1 MTTHL
6 YTADTIKAWD
16 AYTLRQQQISSLQL
30 MEQAAKACVDE
41 LLRHFG
47 SARKIL
53 ILAGAGNNGGDGLAM
68 ARLLSEHHLKV
79 TLYRLPAST
88 YSLDN
93 AAQWQRLRETQVTL
107 VEDWDPGLLQGHDLV
122 VDALLGIGVNRPLT
136 GLLAQIVSD
145 LTTVSCPLLSI
156 DLPSG
161 LPAEQAFEGD
171 WPIVNATHT
180 FTLGSYKLNLL
191 LPHAAPFV
199 GKLSCLEFGL
209 SRDFKPTNGLLALFS
224 DVDELAQFLPKRGT
238 FSHKGSFGHAL
249 LIAGSDGKG
258 GAAILA
264 GQACL
269 RCGAGL
275 TSMAVPQEL
284 QVSLALTIPEAM
296 GLQSGVT
303 FWTKTIATDRYT
315 AIGVG
320 PGLGTEAA
328 TLTALLALL
337 ADATCPLVLDADAL
351 NILAAYPGG
360 LDLIPS
366 GSVLTPHVKEFD
378 RLFGQHPNWW
388 SRLATLQAQ
397 ADMRGWVLVLKNAYT
412 FIATPHAPLRVN
424 MSGNPGLAK
433 GGSGDVL
440 TGILTS
446 LLAQGI
452 PAAQAA
458 VLGVWL
464 HGNSADQAV
473 HRFGAI
479 SLLATDVIASL
490 PATFALLDA
499 HRTK

>member
-1 MTTHL
+1 MTSYL
-6 YTADTIKAWD
+6 YTAENIKAWD
-16 AYTLRQQQISSLQL
+16 AYTIAQQKISSLQL
-30 MEQAAKACVDE
+30 MEQAAEACVDE

-47 SARKIL
+47 NARKIL
-53 ILAGAGNNGGDGLAM
+53 ILVGAGNNGGDGLVM
-68 ARLLSEHHLKV
+68 ARLLSEHHRKV
-79 TLYRLPAST
+79 TLYRLPAT
-88 YSLDN
+88 AYSLDN
-93 AAQWQRLRETQVTL
+93 AAQWQRIDETQVQL
-107 VEDWDPGLLQGHDLV
+107 VRAWDPGLLQGYDLV

-136 GLLAQIVSD
+136 GQLAQIVGD
-145 LTTVSCPLLSI
+145 LGTVSCPLLSI

-161 LPAEQAFEGD
+161 LPAEQAFWGD
-171 WPIVNATHT
+171 WPIVKATHT

-199 GKLSCLEFGL
+199 GKLSRLEIGL
-209 SRDFKPTNGLLALFS
+209 SRDFKPADGLLGLLS
-224 DVDELAQFLPKRGT
+224 DIDELAQFLPIRGT
-238 FSHKGSFGHAL
+238 FSHKGSYGHAL
-249 LIAGSDGKG
+249 LIGGSEGKW

-275 TSMAVPQEL
+275 TTMAVPQGL
-284 QVSLALTIPEAM
+284 QASLALTMPEAM
-296 GLQSGVT
+296 SLPSGVK
-303 FWTKTIATDRYT
+303 FWTDTLATGLFT
-315 AIGVG
+315 AIGIG
-320 PGLGTEAA
+320 PGLGTQAA
-328 TLTALLALL
+328 SWTALLALL
-337 ADATCPLVLDADAL
+337 ADTTCPLVLDADAL
-351 NILAAYPGG
+351 NLLAAHPDG

-378 RLFGQHPNWW
+378 RLFGQHPDWW

-397 ADMRGWVLVLKNAYT
+397 ADQRGWVLVLKNAYT
-412 FIATPHAPLRVN
+412 FIAAPHAPMRIN

-458 VLGVWL
+458 ALGVWL
-464 HGNSADQAV
+464 HGNSADQAAQS
-473 HRFGAI
+473 FGAT

-490 PATFALLDA
+490 PASFALLDA
-499 HRTK
+499 HRTN